1 MDRTI
6 WHKMQSID
14 SRYIYAA
21 LIVAILIPLFCSKL
35 VYLNIPS
42 KPSIDFY
49 KTIENVA
56 TTEPNG
62 LVIVDGWW
70 SSSSRGENKWQ
81 TQAII
86 THLMMRHIRFA
97 TLSFDTQNHTLTQ
110 DIVTALAVKYHYV
123 YGVDYIDWGY
133 RPQTAFQPVLKGID
147 TDIPGTIVHDSSGKP
162 ITSFGIMKGIKTV
175 KDISAIIEISP
186 TASIDTWLGL
196 VQGVNNTPLLYAPT
210 AISAPKY
217 YTYLDSGQLSGML
230 IGVKGAGDYESLIHQ
245 PSFGTRATG
254 ALSFVYA
261 LIILLVIVGNI
272 GHLKLRAIAKAEGIS
287 KP

>member
-49 KTIENVA
+49 NTIEHIA
-56 TTEPNG
+56 STEPNG
-62 LVIVDGWW
+62 LVIVDGQW

-81 TQAII
+81 TQAIV
-86 THLMMRHIRFA
+86 THLMMRHVHFA
-97 TLSFDTQNHTLTQ
+97 TLSFDTQNHTLTNE
-110 DIVTALAVKYHYV
+110 IVTALAAKYHYV

-133 RPQTAFQPVLKGID
+133 RPFQAFTAMLKGLD
-147 TDIPGTIVHDSSGKP
+147 TDIPGTVVHDSSGKP
-162 ITSFGIMKGIKTV
+162 ISSFPIMKGVRDI

-186 TASIDTWLGL
+186 TSSIDGWLGL

-217 YTYLDSGQLSGML
+217 YTYLDSGQISGML

-261 LIILLVIVGNI
+261 LIILLVVIGNI
-272 GHLKLRAIAKAEGIS
+272 GHLKLRAMARTETEK
-287 KP
+287 